1 MRSDTKVD
9 YLCVME
15 TNNNGKAPQGG
26 RHQMTPEQVKQAL
39 QNDLQVIAVLVHML
53 RNSDRLLTVIAE
65 EMAAIEN
72 DTRDVLKAKKEAGV
86 MN

>member
-1 MRSDTKVD
+1 MD
-9 YLCVME
+9 
-15 TNNNGKAPQGG
+15 NNKNGKAPQGG
-26 RHQMTPEQVKQAL
+26 RHQMTPEQVKEAL